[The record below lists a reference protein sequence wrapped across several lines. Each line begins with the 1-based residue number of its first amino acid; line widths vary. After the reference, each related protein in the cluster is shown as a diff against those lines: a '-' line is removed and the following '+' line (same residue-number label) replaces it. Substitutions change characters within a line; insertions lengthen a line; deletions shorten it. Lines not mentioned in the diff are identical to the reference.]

1 MNLLLMTESVQKVIK
16 TDQNFQ
22 NLSKLIKT
30 SLVHYSSNEIGKDS
44 VKISSTTAKC
54 MSKGKTN
61 YQSIIR

>member
-44 VKISSTTAKC
+44 VKISSTTAKY